1 VFTKVLLSAAI
12 VLGAALGMATPAV
25 ADPSVFG
32 TLSCSC
38 EDQVTGAEGGPTLAD
53 QVNAGI
59 ASALVDLQGISG

>member
-1 VFTKVLLSAAI
+1 VFTKLLLSAAI
-12 VLGAALGMATPAV
+12 VLGAALGIATPAG

-32 TLSCSC
+32 TLSCC
-38 EDQVTGAEGGPTLAD
+38 EDQVTGAEGGGTQAD